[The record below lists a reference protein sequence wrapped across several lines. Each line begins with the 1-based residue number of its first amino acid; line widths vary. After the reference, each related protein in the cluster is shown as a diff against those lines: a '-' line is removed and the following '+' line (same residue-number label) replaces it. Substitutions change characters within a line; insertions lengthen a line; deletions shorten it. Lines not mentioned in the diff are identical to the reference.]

1 MEANK
6 ENQQSI
12 EQAFE
17 QALDAYKAGNFAE
30 AAGQWLALAEDGC
43 APAQRALGSLYERGQ
58 GVEKNAANAFE
69 WTKKA
74 AEQND
79 PVAMFNLACYH
90 DKGFGVKKNQ
100 QTALTWYRKAA
111 EYGHPEAAALIAS
124 LIETGDRGLEKDMD
138 EAVRWYQIAA
148 NRGNVL
154 AMGRLAWL
162 YSTGTGVPQ
171 DAAFAFQYFLKA
183 AQGGKVGTS
192 ICEPDQFR
200 TALDI
205 LKKAEELNVKSVE
218 FSDDE
223 EALVRRSAKAN
234 FKVLG
239 SRLGK
244 NMKEAAAK
252 IQALTGREIGDV
264 LAGKPYKLVLA
275 DGTEAEITAED
286 LVVQREEKPGLV
298 AASENGITIA
308 LATELTPELEGEGF
322 ARELVSKIQNLRKE
336 KGFDVTDRIRV
347 VCSVPEKR
355 EAALEANRAYICE
368 ETLAVAFKTARKPM

>member
-58 GVEKNAANAFE
+58 GVEKNTANAFE

-100 QTALTWYRKAA
+100 QAALTWYRKAA

-138 EAVRWYQIAA
+138 EAVRWYRKPRQRAGDGPSGMA
-148 NRGNVL
+148 VQHR
-154 AMGRLAWL
+154 
-162 YSTGTGVPQ
+162 Y
-171 DAAFAFQYFLKA
+171 
-183 AQGGKVGTS
+183 
-192 ICEPDQFR
+192 
-200 TALDI
+200 
-205 LKKAEELNVKSVE
+205 
-218 FSDDE
+218 
-223 EALVRRSAKAN
+223 RRSAGCG
-234 FKVLG
+234 L
-239 SRLGK
+239 RLPVFSQGRSGRQRSVHD
-244 NMKEAAAK
+244 EHSHPVRTRRRHAA
-252 IQALTGREIGDV
+252 
-264 LAGKPYKLVLA
+264 
-275 DGTEAEITAED
+275 
-286 LVVQREEKPGLV
+286 
-298 AASENGITIA
+298 
-308 LATELTPELEGEGF
+308 
-322 ARELVSKIQNLRKE
+322 
-336 KGFDVTDRIRV
+336 
-347 VCSVPEKR
+347 
-355 EAALEANRAYICE
+355 
-368 ETLAVAFKTARKPM
+368 

>member
-6 ENQQSI
+6 ENQQSV
-12 EQAFE
+12 EQAFN

-58 GVEKNAANAFE
+58 GVEKNAENAFE

-90 DKGFGVKKNQ
+90 DKGFGAEKNQ

-171 DAAFAFQYFLKA
+171 DATFAFQYFLKA
-183 AQGGKVGTS
+183 AQGGNAACMMNTG
-192 ICEPDQFR
+192 Q
-200 TALDI
+200 
-205 LKKAEELNVKSVE
+205 
-218 FSDDE
+218 
-223 EALVRRSAKAN
+223 EARRSA
-234 FKVLG
+234 G
-239 SRLGK
+239 R
-244 NMKEAAAK
+244 AAH
-252 IQALTGREIGDV
+252 QCH
-264 LAGKPYKLVLA
+264 
-275 DGTEAEITAED
+275 
-286 LVVQREEKPGLV
+286 QEE
-298 AASENGITIA
+298 
-308 LATELTPELEGEGF
+308 
-322 ARELVSKIQNLRKE
+322 
-336 KGFDVTDRIRV
+336 RIRSKTGV
-347 VCSVPEKR
+347 FTSVFLFFADQIKR
-355 EAALEANRAYICE
+355 HSSFPCI
-368 ETLAVAFKTARKPM
+368 M

>member
-6 ENQQSI
+6 ENQQSM
-12 EQAFE
+12 EQAFN

-58 GVEKNAANAFE
+58 GVEKNAENAFE

-90 DKGFGVKKNQ
+90 DKGVGVKKNQ

-171 DAAFAFQYFLKA
+171 DATFAFQYFLKA
-183 AQGGKVGTS
+183 AQGGNAACMMNTAILYARGEGT
-192 ICEPDQFR
+192 PHN
-200 TALDI
+200 AH
-205 LKKAEELNVKSVE
+205 
-218 FSDDE
+218 
-223 EALVRRSAKAN
+223 EALYWAEQAKKHGAPQAEQLINAIRRTDKIENRRFYVGFSFLQVRS
-234 FKVLG
+234 
-239 SRLGK
+239 S
-244 NMKEAAAK
+244 
-252 IQALTGREIGDV
+252 
-264 LAGKPYKLVLA
+264 
-275 DGTEAEITAED
+275 GTAHFPVSCRD
-286 LVVQREEKPGLV
+286 K
-298 AASENGITIA
+298 
-308 LATELTPELEGEGF
+308 EGF
-322 ARELVSKIQNLRKE
+322 S
-336 KGFDVTDRIRV
+336 
-347 VCSVPEKR
+347 C
-355 EAALEANRAYICE
+355 
-368 ETLAVAFKTARKPM
+368 KTGTTMFCG

>member
-58 GVEKNAANAFE
+58 GVEKNAENAFE

-148 NRGNVL
+148 TAATCWRWAVWHGCT
-154 AMGRLAWL
+154 AP
-162 YSTGTGVPQ
+162 VPVFRRMRPSPSSIFSRPLR
-171 DAAFAFQYFLKA
+171 AA
-183 AQGGKVGTS
+183 T
-192 ICEPDQFR
+192 
-200 TALDI
+200 
-205 LKKAEELNVKSVE
+205 
-218 FSDDE
+218 
-223 EALVRRSAKAN
+223 
-234 FKVLG
+234 
-239 SRLGK
+239 
-244 NMKEAAAK
+244 
-252 IQALTGREIGDV
+252 
-264 LAGKPYKLVLA
+264 
-275 DGTEAEITAED
+275 
-286 LVVQREEKPGLV
+286 QR
-298 AASENGITIA
+298 A
-308 LATELTPELEGEGF
+308 
-322 ARELVSKIQNLRKE
+322 
-336 KGFDVTDRIRV
+336 
-347 VCSVPEKR
+347 
-355 EAALEANRAYICE
+355 
-368 ETLAVAFKTARKPM
+368 

>member
-171 DAAFAFQYFLKA
+171 DAAFLYAR
-183 AQGGKVGTS
+183 GEGT
-192 ICEPDQFR
+192 PHN
-200 TALDI
+200 AH
-205 LKKAEELNVKSVE
+205 
-218 FSDDE
+218 
-223 EALVRRSAKAN
+223 EALYWAEQAKKHGAPQAEQLIN
-234 FKVLG
+234 AIK
-239 SRLGK
+239 K
-244 NMKEAAAK
+244 N
-252 IQALTGREIGDV
+252 G
-264 LAGKPYKLVLA
+264 
-275 DGTEAEITAED
+275 
-286 LVVQREEKPGLV
+286 
-298 AASENGITIA
+298 
-308 LATELTPELEGEGF
+308 
-322 ARELVSKIQNLRKE
+322 
-336 KGFDVTDRIRV
+336 
-347 VCSVPEKR
+347 
-355 EAALEANRAYICE
+355 
-368 ETLAVAFKTARKPM
+368 

>member
-58 GVEKNAANAFE
+58 GVEKNTANAFE

-183 AQGGKVGTS
+183 AQGGNAACMMNTAILYARGEGTPHNAHEALYWAEQPRS
-192 ICEPDQFR
+192 
-200 TALDI
+200 TALRRPSSSSMPSRRTDKI
-205 LKKAEELNVKSVE
+205 ENRRFYVG
-218 FSDDE
+218 FSF
-223 EALVRRSAKAN
+223 LQVRS
-234 FKVLG
+234 
-239 SRLGK
+239 S
-244 NMKEAAAK
+244 
-252 IQALTGREIGDV
+252 
-264 LAGKPYKLVLA
+264 
-275 DGTEAEITAED
+275 GTAHFPVSCRD
-286 LVVQREEKPGLV
+286 K
-298 AASENGITIA
+298 
-308 LATELTPELEGEGF
+308 EGF
-322 ARELVSKIQNLRKE
+322 S
-336 KGFDVTDRIRV
+336 
-347 VCSVPEKR
+347 C
-355 EAALEANRAYICE
+355 
-368 ETLAVAFKTARKPM
+368 KTGTTMFCG

>member
-58 GVEKNAANAFE
+58 GVEKNAENAFE

-124 LIETGDRGLEKDMD
+124 LIETGDRGLE
-138 EAVRWYQIAA
+138 
-148 NRGNVL
+148 
-154 AMGRLAWL
+154 
-162 YSTGTGVPQ
+162 
-171 DAAFAFQYFLKA
+171 
-183 AQGGKVGTS
+183 
-192 ICEPDQFR
+192 
-200 TALDI
+200 
-205 LKKAEELNVKSVE
+205 
-218 FSDDE
+218 
-223 EALVRRSAKAN
+223 
-234 FKVLG
+234 
-239 SRLGK
+239 
-244 NMKEAAAK
+244 
-252 IQALTGREIGDV
+252 
-264 LAGKPYKLVLA
+264 
-275 DGTEAEITAED
+275 
-286 LVVQREEKPGLV
+286 
-298 AASENGITIA
+298 
-308 LATELTPELEGEGF
+308 
-322 ARELVSKIQNLRKE
+322 
-336 KGFDVTDRIRV
+336 
-347 VCSVPEKR
+347 
-355 EAALEANRAYICE
+355 
-368 ETLAVAFKTARKPM
+368 

>member
-43 APAQRALGSLYERGQ
+43 APAQRALGSLYERGP
-58 GVEKNAANAFE
+58 GVEKNAENAFE

-74 AEQND
+74 AEQYD

-124 LIETGDRGLEKDMD
+124 LIETGDRGLEKDMN

-183 AQGGKVGTS
+183 AQGGNAACMMNTAILYARGEGT
-192 ICEPDQFR
+192 PHN
-200 TALDI
+200 AH
-205 LKKAEELNVKSVE
+205 
-218 FSDDE
+218 
-223 EALVRRSAKAN
+223 EALYWAEQAKKHGAPQAEQLQ
-234 FKVLG
+234 FH
-239 SRLGK
+239 
-244 NMKEAAAK
+244 
-252 IQALTGREIGDV
+252 ALTGTSLRAFV
-264 LAGKPYKLVLA
+264 QARRPALALPAVRDGKQRLLDIALDCDFSSQEAFTRAFRAAYGITPGEYRRSPRPLSLRTVIRPLDCYLA
-275 DGTEAEITAED
+275 EQAPAGTENDVQTYFIT
-286 LVVQREEKPGLV
+286 LPSHK
-298 AASENGITIA
+298 
-308 LATELTPELEGEGF
+308 F
-322 ARELVSKIQNLRKE
+322 AH
-336 KGFDVTDRIRV
+336 IRNYE
-347 VCSVPEKR
+347 S
-355 EAALEANRAYICE
+355 IG
-368 ETLAVAFKTARKPM
+368 

>member
-58 GVEKNAANAFE
+58 GVEKNAENAFE

-90 DKGFGVKKNQ
+90 DKGFGAKKNQ

-183 AQGGKVGTS
+183 AQGGNAACMMNTAILYARGEGT
-192 ICEPDQFR
+192 PHNAR
-200 TALDI
+200 
-205 LKKAEELNVKSVE
+205 
-218 FSDDE
+218 
-223 EALVRRSAKAN
+223 EALYWAEQAKKHGAPQAEQSSMPSRRTDKIENRRFYVGFSFCRSDQAAQLIFLYHTGTRRDFHAKLARQCSA
-234 FKVLG
+234 
-239 SRLGK
+239 
-244 NMKEAAAK
+244 
-252 IQALTGREIGDV
+252 
-264 LAGKPYKLVLA
+264 A
-275 DGTEAEITAED
+275 DRRD
-286 LVVQREEKPGLV
+286 
-298 AASENGITIA
+298 
-308 LATELTPELEGEGF
+308 
-322 ARELVSKIQNLRKE
+322 
-336 KGFDVTDRIRV
+336 
-347 VCSVPEKR
+347 
-355 EAALEANRAYICE
+355 
-368 ETLAVAFKTARKPM
+368 

>member
-148 NRGNVL
+148 NRGQRAGDGPSGMAVQH
-154 AMGRLAWL
+154 R
-162 YSTGTGVPQ
+162 Y
-171 DAAFAFQYFLKA
+171 
-183 AQGGKVGTS
+183 
-192 ICEPDQFR
+192 
-200 TALDI
+200 
-205 LKKAEELNVKSVE
+205 
-218 FSDDE
+218 
-223 EALVRRSAKAN
+223 RRSAGCG
-234 FKVLG
+234 L
-239 SRLGK
+239 RLPVFSQGCSGRQRSVHD
-244 NMKEAAAK
+244 EHRHPVRTRRRHAA
-252 IQALTGREIGDV
+252 
-264 LAGKPYKLVLA
+264 
-275 DGTEAEITAED
+275 
-286 LVVQREEKPGLV
+286 
-298 AASENGITIA
+298 
-308 LATELTPELEGEGF
+308 
-322 ARELVSKIQNLRKE
+322 
-336 KGFDVTDRIRV
+336 
-347 VCSVPEKR
+347 
-355 EAALEANRAYICE
+355 
-368 ETLAVAFKTARKPM
+368 

>member
-58 GVEKNAANAFE
+58 GVEKNTANAFE

-154 AMGRLAWL
+154 AMGRLAVQHR
-162 YSTGTGVPQ
+162 Y
-171 DAAFAFQYFLKA
+171 
-183 AQGGKVGTS
+183 
-192 ICEPDQFR
+192 
-200 TALDI
+200 
-205 LKKAEELNVKSVE
+205 
-218 FSDDE
+218 
-223 EALVRRSAKAN
+223 RRSAGCG
-234 FKVLG
+234 L
-239 SRLGK
+239 RLPVFSQGRSGRQRSVHD
-244 NMKEAAAK
+244 EHRHPVRTRRRHAA
-252 IQALTGREIGDV
+252 
-264 LAGKPYKLVLA
+264 
-275 DGTEAEITAED
+275 
-286 LVVQREEKPGLV
+286 
-298 AASENGITIA
+298 
-308 LATELTPELEGEGF
+308 
-322 ARELVSKIQNLRKE
+322 
-336 KGFDVTDRIRV
+336 
-347 VCSVPEKR
+347 
-355 EAALEANRAYICE
+355 
-368 ETLAVAFKTARKPM
+368 

>member
-12 EQAFE
+12 EQAFN

-58 GVEKNAANAFE
+58 GVEKNAENAFE

-90 DKGFGVKKNQ
+90 DKGFGAEKNQ

-124 LIETGDRGLEKDMD
+124 LIETGDRGLAKDMD

-171 DAAFAFQYFLKA
+171 DATFACMMNTAILYA
-183 AQGGKVGTS
+183 RGEGT
-192 ICEPDQFR
+192 PHD
-200 TALDI
+200 AH
-205 LKKAEELNVKSVE
+205 
-218 FSDDE
+218 
-223 EALVRRSAKAN
+223 EALYWAEQAKKHGAPQAEQLIN
-234 FKVLG
+234 AIK
-239 SRLGK
+239 K
-244 NMKEAAAK
+244 N
-252 IQALTGREIGDV
+252 G
-264 LAGKPYKLVLA
+264 
-275 DGTEAEITAED
+275 
-286 LVVQREEKPGLV
+286 
-298 AASENGITIA
+298 
-308 LATELTPELEGEGF
+308 
-322 ARELVSKIQNLRKE
+322 
-336 KGFDVTDRIRV
+336 
-347 VCSVPEKR
+347 
-355 EAALEANRAYICE
+355 
-368 ETLAVAFKTARKPM
+368 